1 MAGPE
6 ETGEEDLWAQVNT
19 PVGEAWS
26 GRARYAA
33 AMEFY
38 QRGQMSAE
46 TLEIYRIC
54 CRLDHENP
62 LDVLR
67 RWKVGAEWLARF
79 SPGERPR

>member
-1 MAGPE
+1 MSGPKE
-6 ETGEEDLWAQVNT
+6 EDDEDLWAQVRT
-19 PVGEAWS
+19 PVGQAWS

-38 QRGQMSAE
+38 QRGEMSAE

-54 CRLDHENP
+54 CRLDNENP

-67 RWKVGAEWLARF
+67 RWKVGADWLARF
-79 SPGERPR
+79 SPDEPTR